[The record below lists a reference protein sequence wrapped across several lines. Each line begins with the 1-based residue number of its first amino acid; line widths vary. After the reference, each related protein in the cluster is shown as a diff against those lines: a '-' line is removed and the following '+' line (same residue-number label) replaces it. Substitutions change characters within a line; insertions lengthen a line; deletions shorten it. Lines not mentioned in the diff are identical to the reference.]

1 MEFCKLLEK
10 RRTIRKF
17 LTPPTEAQL
26 EKIFRAGAMAPS
38 AGNRQNW
45 FVVIIND
52 PEMRNKIGE
61 IKRNLNAS
69 FTPDTEEGRA
79 RLQVQKDAFQNC
91 TTLMFYTYAPEPG
104 DPHRYD
110 HGSVWLFVENISLA
124 AVEEGLGGQIFALW
138 DEGEET
144 VNRLLGVPEKY
155 RQVTGFNIGVPHPDY
170 RPPQKVYKS
179 KSRWVFREKWPA
191 EAS

>member
-1 MEFCKLLEK
+1 MDFLKVLEE

-17 LTPPTEAQL
+17 SAPPTEAQL
-26 EKIFRAGAMAPS
+26 ERVLDAGAMAPS
-38 AGNRQNW
+38 AGNKQNW
-45 FVVIIND
+45 FVVIVND
-52 PEMRNKIGE
+52 PEMRDKIGE
-61 IKRNLNAS
+61 IKKNLNAGFIS
-69 FTPDTEEGRA
+69 ADTEEGRA
-79 RLQVQKDAFQNC
+79 RLQIQKDIFQNG

-124 AVEEGLGGQIFALW
+124 AVEEGLGSQIFALW
-138 DEGEET
+138 DEGEEA

-155 RQVTGFNIGVPHPDY
+155 KQVTGFNIGVPHPDY
-170 RPPQKVYKS
+170 KSPQKVYKS

-191 EAS
+191 E